1 MHIEKKLFV
10 NKQVA
15 AATIIAIDSVDSRR
29 ADISKAAPARVL
41 VGAARVLP
49 FRGGGGLHR

>member
-15 AATIIAIDSVDSRR
+15 AATIIAIDSVNARR

-49 FRGGGGLHR
+49 FRGGGGPHR